1 MSSFKHQFLQISPG
15 LWCTENVSKAFGP
28 REIGPRK
35 FVPKNI
41 CPRKFDP
48 KEICPKGNLTQEKAK
63 LQKFDPKK
71 FDPMTIEP
79 KGNLSQGKFVPKEI

>member
-1 MSSFKHQFLQISPG
+1 MTVISDGDSFLSR
-15 LWCTENVSKAFGP
+15 CTENVSKAFGP

-48 KEICPKGNLTQEKAK
+48 KEIFPKGNLTQEKAK

-71 FDPMTIEP
+71 IDPMTIEP